1 MIGVLIKGD
10 KAFIT
15 CKQNLLILLL
25 PRIYFKLYITLQLI
39 PFNGFPIISIFK
51 NKLSRNMV
59 ESSDEKNKIKITGH
73 LPE

>member
-1 MIGVLIKGD
+1 MVGVLIKGN
-10 KAFIT
+10 KTSIT
-15 CKQNLLILLL
+15 NKQNLLILLL
-25 PRIYFKLYITLQLI
+25 PRIYFKLCITLQLI
-39 PFNGFPIISIFK
+39 PFNRFPIIFIFK